1 MSRKLLHLLLA
12 ATAVAA
18 AAMPG
23 FALERSQVPGGFK
36 WDLTPLYPSE
46 TAWQNAK
53 AALAK
58 RIPDAARF
66 QGHLGDS
73 PDALVRALDAIMDLD
88 RDLNRLTTYA
98 SMLTDEDTRIS
109 RHLAMRESAQQL
121 GVQFRST
128 IAYLRPEILAL
139 GDDKV
144 RGFVASE
151 ARLRK
156 YGQFLDNILRY
167 APHTLSQKEE
177 KVAAQAGAMTD
188 AGEMVRDVFTNAE
201 LPYPEVTLSSGKKVR
216 IDQAGY
222 TQYRALPNRQDRL
235 KVFHA
240 FWTKHREFQGTLGA
254 ALNAQTRAHVFDRD
268 VHKFDSCVKAALFR
282 DNIPVRVYTQLLSD
296 VNANLPTLH
305 RYLRL
310 RKRMMGV
317 DTLRYEDLYAP
328 IVKNVDLKY
337 TPDEAMKLTLAAVQP
352 LGDEYVSTL
361 RKAFTGGWMDW
372 MPTTG
377 KAGGAYSTGVYGI
390 HPYQLMNFTG
400 LYEEVST
407 LAHESGHSL
416 HTYLADS
423 HQPYVTHDYSIFVA
437 EVASTLNENLLIH
450 HTLDITKDRPTRLF
464 LLGSY
469 LDNLRG
475 TLFRQVLFA
484 EFELRMHEL
493 AEKGETLTGENLSKL
508 YLDLVR
514 KYYGH
519 AKGVCK
525 VDDLYG
531 VEWAYVDH
539 FFYDFYVYQYATSII
554 ASTAIANGI
563 RQEAALPGHPTA
575 RRDAYLAMLASGSSK
590 YPIDLLKGAG
600 VDMTT
605 SAPFRAAMKE
615 MNAVMDE
622 MEKLLAVKQ

>member
-1 MSRKLLHLLLA
+1 MIRKLVPLVLA
-12 ATAVAA
+12 ATGFLAA
-18 AAMPG
+18 PAL
-23 FALERSQVPGGFK
+23 ALERSEVPAKFK
-36 WDLTPLYPSE
+36 WDLTALYPSE

-53 AALAK
+53 AAAAK
-58 RIPDAARF
+58 RIPEAARF

-73 PDALVRALDAIMDLD
+73 SGTLVKALDTISYID
-88 RDLNRLTTYA
+88 RDLTRLVTYA
-98 SMLTDEDTRIS
+98 SMVTDEDTRIS
-109 RHLAMRESAQQL
+109 RHLAMRESASQL
-121 GVQFRST
+121 QVDFRST
-128 IAYLRPEILAL
+128 ISYLRPEILAL
-139 GDDKV
+139 GAGKV
-144 RGFVASE
+144 RSFVASDP
-151 ARLRK
+151 RLGK
-156 YGQFLDNILRY
+156 FAHNLDDILRY
-167 APHTLSQKEE
+167 GPHTLSREEE
-177 KVAAQAGAMTD
+177 KIAAQSGTMSS
-188 AGEMVRDVFTNAE
+188 AGETIRDLFTNAE
-201 LPYPEVTLSSGKKVR
+201 LPYPEVVLSSGKKVK

-222 TQYRALPNRQDRL
+222 TQYRALPDRNDRI
-235 KVFHA
+235 KVFRA
-240 FWTKHREFQGTLGA
+240 FWAKHRDFQGMLGA

-268 VHKFDSCVKAALFR
+268 VHKYTSCVEAALFR
-282 DNIPVRVYTQLLSD
+282 DNIPVRVYTQLIAD

-337 TPDEAMKLTLAAVQP
+337 TPEQAMTLTLEAVKP
-352 LGDEYVSTL
+352 LGGDYVSTL

-377 KAGGAYSTGVYGI
+377 KAGGAYSTGAYGV

-400 LYEEVST
+400 IYEEVST
-407 LAHESGHSL
+407 LAHESGHSM
-416 HTYLADS
+416 HTYLADQ
-423 HQPYVTHDYSIFVA
+423 HQPYPTHDYAIFVA

-450 HTLDITKDRPTRLF
+450 HVLDTTQDPTTRLF

-475 TLFRQVLFA
+475 TLFRQVMFA
-484 EFELRMHEL
+484 EFELRIHEL
-493 AEKGETLTGENLSKL
+493 AEKGETLTGENMTKL
-508 YLDLVR
+508 YLELVR

-519 AKGVCK
+519 AKGVCR

-531 VEWAYVDH
+531 VEWAYIDH
-539 FFYDFYVYQYATSII
+539 FFYDFYVYQYATSIV

-563 RQEAALPGHPTA
+563 RQEAGHATQH
-575 RRDAYLAMLASGSSK
+575 RDAYLAMLSSGSSK

-605 SAPFRAAMKE
+605 SAPFKAAMKE
-615 MNAVMDE
+615 MNSVMDE
-622 MEKLLAVKQ
+622 MEKLLAEK